1 MTLKLF
7 KFDFMS
13 IIVETP
19 RLIIREFFP
28 EELEAYLNHF
38 KDEEVCLYL
47 PKRTT
52 DERIKIFMIATAN
65 YATNKQLGIWGMFS
79 KADGDFIGS
88 CLLRP
93 FDEPGKIELG
103 YSMDKKYWGKGIGTE
118 MTIAM
123 IDHGFT
129 DASVAEVVAVTV
141 PENIASQRVLE
152 KAGLVRSGNLVRNGE
167 ELAYFRKARA

>member
-1 MTLKLF
+1 
-7 KFDFMS
+7 MS

-19 RLIIREFFP
+19 RLIIREFLA
-28 EELEAYLNHF
+28 EELETYLNHF

-47 PKRTT
+47 PKRTP
-52 DERIKIFMIATAN
+52 DERIKIFMIAIAN
-65 YATNKQLGIWGMFS
+65 YTTNKQSGIWGMFN

-103 YSMDKKYWGKGIGTE
+103 YSMDKRYWGQGIGTE
-118 MTIAM
+118 MAIAM
-123 IDHGFT
+123 VSHGFT
-129 DASVAEVVAVTV
+129 DATINEIVAVTV

-167 ELAYFRKARA
+167 ELAYFRKARLNNY